1 MNLPNRLTL
10 VRILLIPV
18 FMVFLLCGMWKTAG
32 AIFALASL
40 TDYLDGQIA
49 RKRNLVTT
57 FGKFA
62 DPLADKLLTASAF
75 LCLIEVAALPSWIA
89 FVIIAREF
97 IVTGL
102 RLVAISENRVLAAG
116 MSGKVKTAAQMLSI
130 LAILFFHITGFWM
143 NVIMLVVAVLTLYSG
158 AVYLIQNRD
167 LLKVK

>member
-1 MNLPNRLTL
+1 MNLPNQLTI

-18 FMVFLLCGMWKTAG
+18 FIVFLLCGMWKTAG
-32 AIFALASL
+32 VIFALASF

-75 LCLIEVAALPSWIA
+75 ICLIEVADLPSWIV
-89 FVIIAREF
+89 FIIIAREL

-102 RLVAISENRVLAAG
+102 RLVAISEQRVLAAG
-116 MSGKVKTAAQMLSI
+116 MSGKVKTVAQMLSI
-130 LAILFFHITGFWM
+130 LVILFFHVTGFWM
-143 NVIMLVVAVLTLYSG
+143 NVMMIVVAAFTLYSG
-158 AVYLIQNRD
+158 IVYLIQNRD
-167 LLKVK
+167 ILKVK